1 MIRSQIFHAFSY
13 SLLGVSVVLLPSTSL
28 AQPRDISASTPSGV
42 MLVEVHQEEGF
53 SSDQYFWT
61 RLGDASG
68 STLFYSD
75 APKEISTE
83 NFTPLEAQEG
93 SVDFDDW
100 SIVSDGDL
108 NQWAYQSNL
117 LFTWDLEE
125 EEGLAA
131 TNFALY
137 SPGPDGEEP
146 LQENTKG
153 ALLPPD
159 GWQVARYKPNSTANL
174 PDGFDLQ
181 LIDSGQGV
189 VLTNFEGFSLYV
201 ASNGESCNS
210 NCYGEWTPV
219 AAPSLAVGSDRFSI
233 IERMDGSRQWAFK
246 GQPLYRY
253 EGDLQPGDAHGRD
266 TNDEFKL
273 ALLTKNFTPTGVNVE
288 SRIGY
293 GDIFTLNGKTLY
305 FGSAFEKYWGG
316 RNLRGSFE
324 IAYFKGKR
332 LGGSACVSDN
342 CLLTWKP
349 FIAPSDSTASGFW
362 EIITRHD
369 GTKQWAYKGFA
380 LYTNLEDQAP
390 GEMRGHSIYDIAE
403 VDGSDDAI
411 ARTKYLAEVGN
422 ALGGAGVYWS
432 VAKP

>member
-1 MIRSQIFHAFSY
+1 MFVCSFLGVSIGSLPAATLAQRSQI
-13 SLLGVSVVLLPSTSL
+13 P
-28 AQPRDISASTPSGV
+28 ASTPSGV

-68 STLFYSD
+68 STLFYSTALED
-75 APKEISTE
+75 ISKED
-83 NFTPLEAQEG
+83 FTPLEAPAG
-93 SVDFDDW
+93 SVGFDDW
-100 SIVSDGDL
+100 TIVSIGDSD
-108 NQWAYQSNL
+108 QWAYQSNL

-125 EEGLAA
+125 EEGQVA

-137 SPGPDGEEP
+137 APGPNGEAP
-146 LQENTKG
+146 LYENRKR

-159 GWQVARYKPNSTANL
+159 GWQVARYKPNTTANL

-181 LIDSGQGV
+181 LMDSGQGV
-189 VLTNFEGFSLYV
+189 VLTNFEGFSLYGG
-201 ASNGESCNS
+201 SSESSCDS
-210 NCYGEWTPV
+210 KCAEAWAPA
-219 AAPSLAVGSDRFSI
+219 AAPALARGSGRFSI
-233 IERMDGSRQWAFK
+233 IERTDGSRQWAYEEE
-246 GQPLYRY
+246 PLFRY
-253 EGDLQPGDAHGRD
+253 QDDLQPGDVHGRNI
-266 TNDEFKL
+266 NDQFKL
-273 ALLTKNFTPTGVNVE
+273 VLWTKNFTPTGVDVE
-288 SRIGY
+288 ARIGY
-293 GDIFTLNGKTLY
+293 GDIFTLDGHTLY

-332 LGGSACVSDN
+332 LGGNACVSDK
-342 CLLTWKP
+342 CLSLWKP
-349 FIAPSDSTASGFW
+349 FTAPNDGTASGFW

-380 LYTNLEDQAP
+380 LYTNLEDKAP

-403 VDGSDDAI
+403 VDGSDAAI